1 MPLKQ
6 ATNNLKSQEVNFVQQ
21 QVQILNK
28 LQFNQNAPNILAGMM
43 TVTVDWHKQLIAGK

>member
-6 ATNNLKSQEVNFVQQ
+6 ATNNLKSQDVNFVQ

-28 LQFNQNAPNILAGMM
+28 LQFNQNVPNILAGMM

>member
-6 ATNNLKSQEVNFVQQ
+6 ATNNLKSQDVNFVQ

-28 LQFNQNAPNILAGMM
+28 LQFNQNVSNILAGMM
-43 TVTVDWHKQLIAGK
+43 TVMVDWHKQLIAGK

>member
-43 TVTVDWHKQLIAGK
+43 TVTVHWHKQLIAGK